1 MMTKTNDFTTDQVRA
16 AEGSFRPEFV
26 DSKGLRAL
34 FGISRSQGYYL
45 SDAGLVKT
53 VCLRRPGTTRG
64 KRLWD
69 AQSVRE
75 FLQANRDEKTE
86 IRCSH

>member
-1 MMTKTNDFTTDQVRA
+1 MNALLSSPPKASEVVTCR
-16 AEGSFRPEFV
+16 SEFV
-26 DSKGLRAL
+26 DAKGLRAL
-34 FGISRSQGYYL
+34 FGISRSHGYFL
-45 SDAGLVKT
+45 ADAGLVKT
-53 VCLRRPGTTRG
+53 VCLRGPGTTRG

-75 FLQANRDEKTE
+75 FLQANRDEKAE